1 MNENREDGTRCMHAC
16 PVKND
21 YHILQT
27 NESMFAI
34 LDGEIMDKS
43 EVFVDSLL
51 KDPAV
56 AEDRRPLVAD
66 LIMLSIGQGG

>member
-1 MNENREDGTRCMHAC
+1 
-16 PVKND
+16 
-21 YHILQT
+21 
-27 NESMFAI
+27 MFAI

-51 KDPAV
+51 KDPAL